1 MKTSFDIHPNSCLA
15 MKTPAPT
22 LTPSPASA
30 HHSRTTIALHWLMF
44 GLFVAVFASIE
55 LRVLFEKG
63 TAPRDLMKSLHFT
76 FGLVVLALALWRVV
90 NRWLAPQQEPASG
103 HAWTHRLAQMAHWA
117 LYAVMLGM
125 PLLGWLSLSAAGK
138 PILLLGLEWPALMA
152 TDKDLAKQLK
162 NLHETIGVASYWLIG
177 LHITAALGHQWVLK
191 DGLLDRMALRHL
203 RRA

>member
-1 MKTSFDIHPNSCLA
+1 MN
-15 MKTPAPT
+15 TPDPT
-22 LTPSPASA
+22 PTPSSAPA

-44 GLFVAVFASIE
+44 GLFVTVFASIE

-76 FGLVVLALALWRVV
+76 IGLVILALALWRMV
-90 NRWLAPQQEPASG
+90 NRWLSPKPVPASG
-103 HAWTHRLAQMAHWA
+103 HAWTHRLAQMTHWA

-125 PLLGWLSLSAAGK
+125 PMLGWLSLSAGGK
-138 PILLLGLEWPALMA
+138 PIMLLGLEWPALIA
-152 TDKDLAKQLK
+152 PDKDLAKSLK

-191 DGLLDRMALRHL
+191 DGLLNRMGLRHL
-203 RRA
+203 RSA

>member
-1 MKTSFDIHPNSCLA
+1 

-90 NRWLAPQQEPASG
+90 NRWLAPQQVPASG